1 MKSKVAMAFG
11 SFDILHPGHI
21 RYLKS
26 ASKYGKLIVVVAR
39 DSSIEKLK
47 GSKPLMDENGRRKI
61 IGSLSFV
68 HRAVL
73 GDRIRKWNDVYRI
86 LAKFRPDFIVFG
98 YDQKVDMR
106 YLNGFLVAHK
116 LNSRVVRV
124 KAYKADLYK
133 STKLKKL
140 IGAIR

>member
-11 SFDILHPGHI
+11 SFDVLHPGHI
-21 RYLKS
+21 RYLKG
-26 ASKYGKLIVVVAR
+26 ASRYGKLIVVVAR

-47 GSKPLMDENGRRKI
+47 GRRPLINEAWRREI

-68 HRAVL
+68 HMAVL
-73 GDRIRKWNDVYRI
+73 GDRIRKWNDVYKI
-86 LAKFRPDFIVFG
+86 LLRFRPDFIVFG
-98 YDQKVDMR
+98 YDQKVDME
-106 YLNGFLVAHK
+106 YLKKFLAVHK
-116 LNSRVVRV
+116 LNSRIVRV

-140 IGAIR
+140 IDTIH